1 MNFVLLHIGKSGR
14 RLSRIA
20 MADILQWTVLPLR
33 GGSWIC
39 HAEDLTNRV
48 LVRLILQTHR

>member
-1 MNFVLLHIGKSGR
+1 MNLVLLHVGKSGR

-20 MADILQWTVLPLR
+20 MADIPQWTVLPLR

-48 LVRLILQTHR
+48 LVRLD